1 MIHLA
6 IRGKVTLRDIKISNR
21 IHEDDYTGAVRG
33 IFCSINWQLHK
44 SDPSSY
50 PMFRDVVDHSDC
62 PSGFTLDLKTVAD
75 MAREYDYKNIGKDDI
90 TVRSLEPSGFV
101 FHESRC
107 GSTLVANSFAALNPK
122 GHRVYSESPPPV
134 SIARAC
140 GMDGADCPE
149 GRAAELLKDVLYLMG
164 RTDNPEEV
172 ELFFKIQSIGSKY
185 ITTFMEAY
193 PETPWIYVF
202 REPVAVMMSQLA
214 QGAKRANCVH
224 QLKDVPERRISE
236 LEEDNKSLDSLTPIE
251 RCALHLSLLC
261 ESAIDGIDLS
271 SNKGRAVNYENISE
285 HLVDHIFPDH
295 FKLVVSEE
303 GRENVMEVGSRY
315 SKGRGNRKKTWQDDS
330 KTKEEKASPAVRE
343 AADYFL
349 KDLYQQLL
357 LDSENEESID
367 ML

>member
-172 ELFFKIQSIGSKY
+172 ELFFKIQ
-185 ITTFMEAY
+185 FD
-193 PETPWIYVF
+193 F
-202 REPVAVMMSQLA
+202 R
-214 QGAKRANCVH
+214 H
-224 QLKDVPERRISE
+224 
-236 LEEDNKSLDSLTPIE
+236 
-251 RCALHLSLLC
+251 H
-261 ESAIDGIDLS
+261 
-271 SNKGRAVNYENISE
+271 
-285 HLVDHIFPDH
+285 
-295 FKLVVSEE
+295 
-303 GRENVMEVGSRY
+303 
-315 SKGRGNRKKTWQDDS
+315 
-330 KTKEEKASPAVRE
+330 
-343 AADYFL
+343 YFR
-349 KDLYQQLL
+349 
-357 LDSENEESID
+357 
-367 ML
+367 